1 MKLSDIIKDCGV
13 LAVQGQADVEITSVT
28 NDSRRVAP
36 GSLFIAVNGCGNDGR
51 QYIDKAIENGAA
63 AILYEEMASPVLPDG
78 EGSAAAGFVAP
89 NPVPASAGS
98 EDGSRDAGTSGRSS
112 GASYNTAAAPAS
124 MALPR

>member
-13 LAVQGQADVEITSVT
+13 LAVQGRGDVEITSVT
-28 NDSRRVAP
+28 NDSRRVTP

-63 AILYEEMASPVLPDG
+63 AILYEELASPVLPDD

-89 NPVPASAGS
+89 NPVPATAGS
-98 EDGSRDAGTSGRSS
+98 EDGSRGAGSL
-112 GASYNTAAAPAS
+112 PAV
-124 MALPR
+124 RNEIWTV